1 MNSFFQK
8 AQKALEQVTES
19 QGSSRDQGQ
28 SQGQGSSIR
37 LPGPVVD
44 WIEKYVDTF
53 APAISKQVSDEI
65 TTFQDATLQSL
76 EDHIKAVFQAVFR
89 GDFSAFQ
96 SANNIAE
103 FRAAREA
110 PSQATQN
117 SAAIQQQAQYGPKL
131 PAFNYP
137 TPQARSGALALPEY
151 GTRGLPF
158 AGNVGNILSTQMAL
172 FNPVAGGGEPAPER
186 ERNAFQ
192 IALNKVTDF
201 AKSAD
206 DQIGGK
212 LATVARTIDELNIDP
227 LEKAKQVAPELREK
241 VAKVLTDLHAPLAD
255 KLTVLALTQV
265 KNFLKGSITTKELGQ
280 EAMESVGGLV
290 RGFMKPG
297 DSGTASRGVGDGQNP
312 VPDAPGGFVGL
323 LSEKLSD
330 GLTVIRAHTRE
341 DFRDVLGK
349 IEEALFDS
357 LPNEISGPLLKVL
370 GGNPFSDE
378 QQQQRSRGGGDFNIL
393 DEVKDKLRTIIERI
407 QKGLRDRVLEVVSG
421 GHRKLED
428 KAWGNVQGA
437 IVTKV
442 QRFVPGIQVKL
453 DD

>member
-1 MNSFFQK
+1 MDAFFKK
-8 AQKALEQVTES
+8 AQHALEQVVES
-19 QGSSRDQGQ
+19 QSSGGGDR
-28 SQGQGSSIR
+28 SQGGGSSIR

-53 APAISKQVSDEI
+53 APSISKQVSEEI
-65 TTFQDATLQSL
+65 TAFQDATLQSL

-103 FRAAREA
+103 FRAAREK
-110 PSQATQN
+110 SQDATAN
-117 SAAIQQQAQYGPKL
+117 QQQAQYGAGL
-131 PAFNYP
+131 PNFNYP
-137 TPQARSGALALPEY
+137 TPQQRSGQQQLPEY
-151 GTRGLPF
+151 GSRGLPF
-158 AGNVGNILSTQMAL
+158 AGNLGNVLGTQLAL
-172 FNPVAGGGEPAPER
+172 FNPQGEAAPQH
-186 ERNAFQ
+186 ERNVFQ
-192 IALNKVTDF
+192 VALNKVTDF

-206 DQIGGK
+206 NEIGGK
-212 LATVARTIDELNIDP
+212 LANVARTIDELNIDP

-255 KLTVLALTQV
+255 KLTLLALTQV
-265 KNFLKGSITTKELGQ
+265 KNFLKGSITTKEIGQ

-290 RGFMKPG
+290 RGFMKTG
-297 DSGTASRGVGDGQNP
+297 DSGTGSRSAPGGGSNP

-323 LSEKLSD
+323 LSGKLSD
-330 GLTVIRAHTRE
+330 GLTVVRAHTRE
-341 DFRDVLGK
+341 DFRGVLGK

-357 LPNEISGPLLKVL
+357 LPSEISGPLMKVL
-370 GGNPFSDE
+370 GGNPFSDD
-378 QQQQRSRGGGDFNIL
+378 QQQQQQARGGGGFNIL
-393 DEVKDKLRTIIERI
+393 DEVKDKLRVIIERI

-442 QRFVPGIQVKL
+442 QKFVPGIQVKL

>member
-1 MNSFFQK
+1 MDSFFRK
-8 AQKALEQVTES
+8 AQQALGQVVES
-19 QGSSRDQGQ
+19 QSSGGDR
-28 SQGQGSSIR
+28 SQGQGGGSSIR
-37 LPGPVVD
+37 LPGPVVE

-65 TTFQDATLQSL
+65 ANFQDATLQSL

-96 SANNIAE
+96 NASNIGE
-103 FRAAREA
+103 FRAARER
-110 PSQATQN
+110 SQDATAN
-117 SAAIQQQAQYGPKL
+117 QQQAQYGAGL
-131 PAFNYP
+131 PNFNYP
-137 TPQARSGALALPEY
+137 TPQQRSGQQPLPEY

-158 AGNVGNILSTQMAL
+158 AGNLGNALGTQLSL
-172 FNPVAGGGEPAPER
+172 FNPQGETAPQH
-186 ERNAFQ
+186 ERNIFQ
-192 IALNKVTDF
+192 VALNKVTDF

-206 DQIGGK
+206 DEIGGK
-212 LATVARTIDELNIDP
+212 LATVARTIDELNLDP
-227 LEKAKQVAPELREK
+227 LEKAQQVTPEIRQK

-255 KLTVLALTQV
+255 KLTLLALAQV
-265 KNFLKGSITTKELGQ
+265 KNFLKGNITTKELGQ

-290 RGFMKPG
+290 RGFMKTG
-297 DSGTASRGVGDGQNP
+297 DSGTTSRSAPGGSNP

-341 DFRDVLGK
+341 DFRKVLGD
-349 IEEALFDS
+349 IEEKLFDS
-357 LPNEISGPLLKVL
+357 LPSEVSGPLMKVL
-370 GGNPFSDE
+370 GGNPFSDD
-378 QQQQRSRGGGDFNIL
+378 QQQQQQARGGSGFNIL
-393 DEVKDKLRTIIERI
+393 EEVKDKLRVIIERI

-428 KAWGNVQGA
+428 KAWGNVQDS

-442 QRFVPGIQVKL
+442 QKFVPGIQVKL